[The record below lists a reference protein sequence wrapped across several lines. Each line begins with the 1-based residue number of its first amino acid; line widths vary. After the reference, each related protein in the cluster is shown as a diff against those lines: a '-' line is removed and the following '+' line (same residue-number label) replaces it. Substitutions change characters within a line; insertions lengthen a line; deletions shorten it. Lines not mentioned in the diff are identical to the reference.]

1 MPVIKITK
9 ETNLIYN
16 EDRYFVRVD
25 GMFIKG
31 FDTLEQAEAVAKQ
44 LSKNSGRE
52 KTDEITIKEII
63 C

>member
-9 ETNLIYN
+9 ETDLIFN

-25 GMFIKG
+25 GKFIKG
-31 FDTLEQAEAVAKQ
+31 FAILEEAEYIAEQ
-44 LSKNSGRE
+44 LAMNGGKE

>member
-9 ETNLIYN
+9 ETDLIFN
-16 EDRYFVRVD
+16 EDRYFIRVD
-25 GMFIKG
+25 GKFIKG
-31 FDTLEQAEAVAKQ
+31 FATLEQAEEVANQ
-44 LSKNSGRE
+44 LALNGGRE